1 METHLLWKN
10 HANPAE
16 EVTATKGT
24 RGNPHHW
31 SKGVTHQLIR
41 EWHMDQGAH
50 LGFQNQPCTRKGSES
65 PQGSHLEEGHPEWGA

>member
-24 RGNPHHW
+24 RGNPHH
-31 SKGVTHQLIR
+31 
-41 EWHMDQGAH
+41 
-50 LGFQNQPCTRKGSES
+50 
-65 PQGSHLEEGHPEWGA
+65 